1 MFEKADPGR
10 LSETFGRSVERL
22 NGRTDVLN
30 GTRVDAY
37 LQYSEVQKGL
47 KQISSKKLFYTL
59 DSNFLLSML
68 KLFFARQDSFNK
80 NKILPSIGTNKNFL
94 VLRCS
99 NENWDFFMLNLN
111 FHLQKNRKTIILSDK
126 SI

>member
-1 MFEKADPGR
+1 VFEKADPGR

-47 KQISSKKLFYTL
+47 KQISSKVKQ
-59 DSNFLLSML
+59 N
-68 KLFFARQDSFNK
+68 
-80 NKILPSIGTNKNFL
+80 I
-94 VLRCS
+94 
-99 NENWDFFMLNLN
+99 
-111 FHLQKNRKTIILSDK
+111 
-126 SI
+126 